1 MTSILTNIAAMAA
14 LQTLRS
20 IDTKMEDTQARVSTG
35 LRVGTASDNAAYWSI
50 ATTMRSDNLAL
61 STVQDALGLGAA
73 KVDTAYAAMET
84 VVEVMKEIKAK
95 LVAATEDGVD
105 KSKIQEEIS
114 QLQDQLKSI
123 SESASFSGENWLQSD
138 LTNGPVVKSV
148 VGSFVRSENGSV
160 SVKKVNY
167 TLDSS
172 TVLFDKG
179 TQLGLLDKE
188 AVTGANTVSLTNVPV
203 AISRVSTATI
213 TDLVAAGGALGT
225 TAITAPA
232 AGTVESFTTTGGA
245 LYVRYYSNTGVIQ
258 LDGNGNELWARV
270 VATNVV
276 PTDLGEAHHPTGASM
291 ANGANVF
298 YYQEDITNK
307 TVSVTALSTADV
319 ASLNSTDA
327 GILYNIS
334 GRVAAEIADPTNVW
348 IQLDPSKNVWVNA
361 TTTAPAPADLSDPTA
376 EGILIGG
383 VSYYI
388 NETNKDLPPQL
399 VGASLGFSVS
409 TLDITKLAAVVLE
422 MGGTATEADALDF
435 MVQYMD
441 TQLEAIVS
449 ATSALGS
456 ISMRIG
462 MQEEFISK
470 LTDSIDSG
478 IGRLVDADMNEES
491 TRLKALQ
498 TQQQLAIQSLSI
510 ANTASENILTLFRQ

>member
-14 LQTLRS
+14 LQTLRT
-20 IDTKMEDTQARVSTG
+20 IDSQMEDTQARVSTG

-73 KVDTAYAAMET
+73 KVDTAYSAMET

-105 KSKIQEEIS
+105 KAKIQEEIS

-148 VGSFVRSENGSV
+148 VGSFVRSEDGSV

-167 TLDSS
+167 TLDGT
-172 TVLFDKG
+172 TVLFDEG
-179 TQLGLLDKE
+179 TQMGLLDKE

-203 AISRVSTATI
+203 AISKVSTATI
-213 TDLVAAGGALGT
+213 TDLVAAGGTLGT
-225 TAITAPA
+225 TAITVPA
-232 AGTVESFTTTGGA
+232 AGTVESFTTTAGD
-245 LYVRYYSNTGVIQ
+245 LYVRYYDDAGVIQ
-258 LDGNGNELWARV
+258 LDSNGNELWARV
-270 VATNVV
+270 VASAT
-276 PTDLGEAHHPTGASM
+276 PPAGLGVANHATGVDM
-291 ANGANVF
+291 EDGTGPF

-307 TVSVTALSTADV
+307 TVSVTALSGADV
-319 ASLNSTDA
+319 ASLNSTAA
-327 GILYNIS
+327 GVLYNIS
-334 GRVAAEIADPTNVW
+334 GRVATEIADPTNVW
-348 IQLDPSKNVWVNA
+348 IQLDPSTNVWVNA
-361 TTTAPAPADLSDPTA
+361 TTVAPVPADLSDPTA
-376 EGILIGG
+376 EGVLIGG
-383 VSYYI
+383 VPYYI
-388 NETNKDLPPQL
+388 NEANQSLPAEL

-409 TLDITKLAAVVLE
+409 TLDITDLDAVATQ

-435 MVQYMD
+435 MVQYID

-456 ISMRIG
+456 IAMRIG
-462 MQEEFISK
+462 MQEDFISK

-510 ANTASENILTLFRQ
+510 ANTASENILSLFRQ